1 MRGFDVPVIF
11 DATHS
16 VQLPGS
22 QGATTGG
29 QREFVPLLARSAVA
43 AGIDGLFME
52 THTNPQQAL
61 SDSSVVFDLT
71 HLGQLL
77 DTLLAIHSIVQQ
89 ETS

>member
-1 MRGFDVPVIF
+1 M
-11 DATHS
+11 S
-16 VQLPGS
+16 ELLLSSLPPNQKLWQS
-22 QGATTGG
+22 IISS
-29 QREFVPLLARSAVA
+29 FVPLLARSAVA